1 MAMLNQMVNS
11 TGSLFSKIEVS
22 QHEVEQTSAGCDD
35 TRCAAVLK
43 IWWLRHADRP
53 FSNKCFKYLQITI
66 SLPSGNQP
74 RFTREKSSKVGD
86 LRILA
91 QKAFGL
97 ADFLRLVTAEG
108 HVLNDPEKSLE
119 AAGLS
124 EGDHLTAIAQ
134 QGKLA
139 ATKEAFAF
147 WSPRAIQDKLGPV
160 RMGLGAFA
168 AILEDGSVVTWGDLG
183 CGGVSSEVQDQL
195 VNVKQLQATGY
206 AFAAILAD
214 GSVVTWGDRAWGGDS
229 LQVQD
234 RLRDVRQIAATHLAF
249 AAILADLS

>member
-1 MAMLNQMVNS
+1 M
-11 TGSLFSKIEVS
+11 
-22 QHEVEQTSAGCDD
+22 
-35 TRCAAVLK
+35 
-43 IWWLRHADRP
+43 
-53 FSNKCFKYLQITI
+53 LQITI

-74 RFTREKSSKVGD
+74 KRFTCEKSSKVGD

-97 ADFLRLVTAEG
+97 AEFLRLVTAEG

-147 WSPRAIQDKLGPV
+147 WSPGSNRILTWGHPKVTGRCAVQDKLGPV
-160 RMGLGAFA
+160 RM
-168 AILEDGSVVTWGDLG
+168 VWG
-183 CGGVSSEVQDQL
+183 
-195 VNVKQLQATGY
+195 TGPWR
-206 AFAAILAD
+206 ICCH
-214 GSVVTWGDRAWGGDS
+214 
-229 LQVQD
+229 
-234 RLRDVRQIAATHLAF
+234 RL
-249 AAILADLS
+249 

>member
-1 MAMLNQMVNS
+1 
-11 TGSLFSKIEVS
+11 
-22 QHEVEQTSAGCDD
+22 
-35 TRCAAVLK
+35 
-43 IWWLRHADRP
+43 
-53 FSNKCFKYLQITI
+53 
-66 SLPSGNQP
+66 
-74 RFTREKSSKVGD
+74 
-86 LRILA
+86 LA

-97 ADFLRLVTAEG
+97 AEFLRLVTAEG

-147 WSPRAIQDKLGPV
+147 WSPGSNRILTWGHPKVTGRCAVQDKLGPV
-160 RMGLGAFA
+160 RMVWGTGFLGGLPDFDLDDEGCAFA

-183 CGGVSSEVQDQL
+183 CGGDSSEVQDPL